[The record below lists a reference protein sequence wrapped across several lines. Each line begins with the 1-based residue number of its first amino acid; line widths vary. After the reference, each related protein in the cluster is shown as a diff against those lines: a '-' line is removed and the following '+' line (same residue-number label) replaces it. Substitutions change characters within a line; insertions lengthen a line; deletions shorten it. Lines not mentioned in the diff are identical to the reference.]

1 MNEQV
6 KRNSKRFPT
15 DFLFQLTKDE
25 KQEVVAICDHLS
37 NLKYSNTNPFAFT
50 EHGAIMAASVLNSP
64 KAIDMSILVIRT
76 FIKLRQ
82 LLNSHS
88 KLRQKLLEL
97 ENRLDGHDS
106 TIKTLI
112 ETINQLMETPSN
124 DNKRPIGFAPW
135 PITESD

>member
-1 MNEQV
+1 
-6 KRNSKRFPT
+6 
-15 DFLFQLTKDE
+15 
-25 KQEVVAICDHLS
+25 
-37 NLKYSNTNPFAFT
+37 
-50 EHGAIMAASVLNSP
+50 MAASVLNSP
-64 KAIDMSILVIRT
+64 KAIDMSILIIRT

-124 DNKRPIGFAPW
+124 DNKRPIGFAPR